1 MNVIQFSEKYGANVL
16 QYFMDTFTTAPL
28 PLEIMK
34 QVPLPDFHFS
44 GMENFGITT
53 YREGKLFFDPKLND
67 ARQLMNILYL
77 MGHEMAHNW
86 FGNLVTMDWW
96 TFVWMKEGFSTMY
109 SYYAANEVKNTP
121 YLTQDERKTIQ
132 QSIYQ
137 QSSLG
142 VNTILEFWDSSP
154 KLFVEVMGKDNV
166 NDLIIDISNYCYTD
180 RQQKKVKD
188 AFRDSPKKSSIELNI
203 EVNRK
208 WANMHGNSIDSYY
221 NSAFSFSIN
230 ISLIAFVLF
239 VLNRLV

>member
-1 MNVIQFSEKYGANVL
+1 MINFRIRSFIHNLKYILIFFHYSKDKTVTTTFETTPVLPTYLVGFIISDFANSKIIKKDFTQLYFARPNAMNVIQFSEKYGANVL

-109 SYYAANEVKNTP
+109 SYYAANEVW
-121 YLTQDERKTIQ
+121 YLT
-132 QSIYQ
+132 
-137 QSSLG
+137 
-142 VNTILEFWDSSP
+142 
-154 KLFVEVMGKDNV
+154 LFA
-166 NDLIIDISNYCYTD
+166 LIRNGY
-180 RQQKKVKD
+180 
-188 AFRDSPKKSSIELNI
+188 
-203 EVNRK
+203 
-208 WANMHGNSIDSYY
+208 
-221 NSAFSFSIN
+221 
-230 ISLIAFVLF
+230 
-239 VLNRLV
+239 LVCR